1 MKLTVAPAAV
11 ADLARL
17 REFLVGKDP
26 AAADRAIAALIAA
39 IESLNIPRTRK
50 ALRDAEHA

>member
-17 REFLVGKDP
+17 REVLVGKDP

-39 IESLNIPRTRK
+39 IESPEHSPN
-50 ALRDAEHA
+50 AEGSQGR